1 MTVPVSAAAK
11 DAAPQRALGIAP
23 ATAHADASTETAS
36 AATKGPSANGHHW
49 MLDLSDCRCDPRLLQ
64 HAGTLRDLCV
74 RACRDA
80 GMSVVGEVFHQFHPH
95 GVTGVVLLSES
106 HLSIHTWP
114 EVAFAA
120 VDVYVCDHD
129 RGNAHRGHAL
139 ARALEEMLLA
149 ARAIVRDV
157 ERQSIP
163 VLP

>member
-1 MTVPVSAAAK
+1 MTAPVSAAVK
-11 DAAPQRALGIAP
+11 EAAPQRTVRIARAP
-23 ATAHADASTETAS
+23 ANAGANTETAL
-36 AATKGPSANGHHW
+36 AAAKGMSANGHHW

-64 HAGTLRDLCV
+64 HAPTLRDLCV

-129 RGNAHRGHAL
+129 RGNTHRGHAL
-139 ARALEEMLLA
+139 ARALEA
-149 ARAIVRDV
+149 ALSAAQAIVRDV